1 MEAQKPNKPAKA
13 TAKKKGGINAFLVII
28 LCFVA
33 SVCMYV
39 FVLGADSNF
48 ENGHPVNLLGTVHEG
63 GFVVPIIWG
72 LLFLVVVLSVERF
85 IALSKATGKKSTD
98 KFVSDLKKA
107 LEGGKVEDAKKVCA
121 DQGGAI
127 GNAVLCAVNKY
138 EEMLTETTLKK
149 EDRALAIRN
158 ALDEG
163 INFEMPTLQQN
174 MPIIFTN
181 TTLGTLMGLFGTVLG
196 MIKSFSALGNSG
208 APDSSA
214 LSQGISEALVNTASG
229 IATGAL
235 AVIAYNYYDTKINDI
250 TYKMNEEGAAII
262 AVFEAKA

>member
-107 LEGGKVEDAKKVCA
+107 LEGGKVEDARFALTKVVQSA
-121 DQGGAI
+121 
-127 GNAVLCAVNKY
+127 
-138 EEMLTETTLKK
+138 TLFF
-149 EDRALAIRN
+149 A
-158 ALDEG
+158 
-163 INFEMPTLQQN
+163 Q
-174 MPIIFTN
+174 
-181 TTLGTLMGLFGTVLG
+181 
-196 MIKSFSALGNSG
+196 
-208 APDSSA
+208 
-214 LSQGISEALVNTASG
+214 
-229 IATGAL
+229 
-235 AVIAYNYYDTKINDI
+235 
-250 TYKMNEEGAAII
+250 
-262 AVFEAKA
+262 